1 MRVITITPGVR
12 GFVVQIGCQV
22 CGFSNVQDL
31 REALNEYLSDLR
43 GDQGVLPFAALWA
56 EPQATARSSEEQ
68 AEVTPP
74 GTGLNPRR
82 NRL

>member
-1 MRVITITPGVR
+1 MKVITITPGVR

-31 REALNEYLSDLR
+31 REALNEYL
-43 GDQGVLPFAALWA
+43 GDPEGCERKYYPQA
-56 EPQATARSSEEQ
+56 EPQAIARSSEEQ

-74 GTGLNPRR
+74 RPELIPRR